1 MAMKTIK
8 NQRFLVSQRP
18 LSFRKAFFFS
28 LDAFF
33 AILIFTLM
41 LVSVYGY
48 FVGTQELRQQYYF
61 SEDLFDI
68 FINTK
73 MGELS
78 FYEEGDGNFRQY
90 VLDNHPSLI
99 TLIDGKLTIMEQ
111 IITLNNNATEEFPE
125 ANIIAEHLIDTL
137 MEIFDDRYGFNLN
150 VEDWFYVEEEGQ
162 QGALVSRQRFVS
174 GVEFYSPN
182 P

>member
-1 MAMKTIK
+1 MTI
-8 NQRFLVSQRP
+8 NLI
-18 LSFRKAFFFS
+18 RK
-28 LDAFF
+28 
-33 AILIFTLM
+33 
-41 LVSVYGY
+41 
-48 FVGTQELRQQYYF
+48 
-61 SEDLFDI
+61 
-68 FINTK
+68 K
-73 MGELS
+73 ELS
-78 FYEEGDGNFRQY
+78 FYEEDFYQY
-90 VLDNHPSLI
+90 VQDNHPSLI

-174 GVEFYSPN
+174 GVEIYSPE
-182 P
+182 